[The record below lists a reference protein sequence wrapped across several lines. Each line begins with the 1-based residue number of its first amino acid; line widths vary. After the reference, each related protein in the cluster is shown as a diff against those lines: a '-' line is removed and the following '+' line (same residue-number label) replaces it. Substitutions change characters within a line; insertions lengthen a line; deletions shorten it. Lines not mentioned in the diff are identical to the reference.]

1 MSIRLLMLLLRVT
14 QVAIGVP
21 VGFVLLGFA
30 IHLAH
35 GGPFTANWPV
45 VTTDALVHPLR
56 AGAGTIRIDRGALA
70 LASPDWRPELAQL
83 LFVLAFAGGAIFA
96 LIQLKH
102 VVRSIASGKPFAHET
117 ARRLRIIGWLVIGWA
132 VFDIANALVVE
143 PLLLAAATPVGSG
156 VRLASSIAKGA
167 NFQLDFR
174 FDFVKIGAGLFALAL
189 AQAFAIGRRLAD
201 DDAAII

>member
-1 MSIRLLMLLLRVT
+1 M
-14 QVAIGVP
+14 
-21 VGFVLLGFA
+21 
-30 IHLAH
+30 
-35 GGPFTANWPV
+35 
-45 VTTDALVHPLR
+45 
-56 AGAGTIRIDRGALA
+56 
-70 LASPDWRPELAQL
+70 
-83 LFVLAFAGGAIFA
+83 
-96 LIQLKH
+96 
-102 VVRSIASGKPFAHET
+102 
-117 ARRLRIIGWLVIGWA
+117 RIIGWLVIGWA
-132 VFDIANALVVE
+132 VLDIANALVVE

>member
-14 QVAIGVP
+14 QVLIGVA
-21 VGFVLLGFA
+21 VGFVLLGFVV
-30 IHLAH
+30 HVTQ

-56 AGAGTIRIDRGALA
+56 AGAGTIRIDRGVLA
-70 LASPDWRPELAQL
+70 LASPDWRPEFAQL
-83 LFVLAFAGGAIFA
+83 LFVLAFAVGAIFA

-102 VVRSIASGKPFAHET
+102 VVRRIASGEPFAPET
-117 ARRLRIIGWLVIGWA
+117 ARRLRIIGWLALGWA
-132 VFDIANALVVE
+132 AFDVANALVAE
-143 PLLLAAATPVGSG
+143 PLLLVAATPLEPG
-156 VRLASSIAKGA
+156 VRLASSLAKGA
-167 NFQLDFR
+167 NYQLDFR
-174 FDFVKIGAGLFALAL
+174 LDFVKIGAGLFALAL

>member
-14 QVAIGVP
+14 QVLVGVA

-30 IHLAH
+30 IHIAH

-102 VVRSIASGKPFAHET
+102 VVRSIASGEPFAPET

-132 VFDIANALVVE
+132 LFDVANALVVE
-143 PLLLAAATPVGSG
+143 PLLLAAATPVEFWGEACFKPCQG
-156 VRLASSIAKGA
+156 RELPARFPVRLCKDWSRPI
-167 NFQLDFR
+167 R
-174 FDFVKIGAGLFALAL
+174 VGAGPGVCDRPSA
-189 AQAFAIGRRLAD
+189 RRR
-201 DDAAII
+201 